1 MNERCHD
8 VWGVPTGSREKGARA
23 AADRDAERG
32 AMEGREGSGREARER
47 RDVVAER
54 MDCGREDR
62 AESDDVTER
71 QGSGRT

>member
-23 AADRDAERG
+23 ATDRDAERG
-32 AMEGREGSGREARER
+32 AVEGRKGSGREARGR

-54 MDCGREDR
+54 VDCGREER
-62 AESDDVTER
+62 ALSDDVTGR